1 MSMSLVVFIITE
13 LCLAYIL
20 YRGVRAISGDLR
32 TNRIIEVLSYI
43 GYVLITGVAY
53 KILNMPLVTLSLNL
67 VCMFLICMN
76 YEGSIKN
83 YIFRVSVVYILLM
96 VGETIAMIIMNQQF
110 AKVDSVN
117 DAFGKDSTFLL
128 ARLIQFM
135 VIYAVEKTI
144 CFRNSNE
151 LSLYHIV
158 LFILTGGISGYLQVV
173 MCFVLAEQKVLLLIT
188 DICILI
194 LNFLIVIIYEKLEI
208 EIIKNKDNQI
218 IRLKNE
224 AYEHEIQ
231 LMLES
236 EANIR
241 LLRHDM
247 KNHCLAIDSYLDNG
261 QTDKART
268 YLKKI
273 MEKTEVSERWVESGN
288 TVIDGLINYKLHNI
302 DNHNTKIHVESK
314 IPAGLKVDDYKMA
327 VIIGNLLDNAIT
339 AVKTAD
345 TPEISIAASCKKDNL
360 IISIGNTYDGQLVYR
375 NNSIVTRKKDN
386 EHHGFGIKSIEKEI
400 SSIGGVLDISH
411 DNNWFMAK
419 VVIPL

>member
-1 MSMSLVVFIITE
+1 M
-13 LCLAYIL
+13 A
-20 YRGVRAISGDLR
+20 
-32 TNRIIEVLSYI
+32 
-43 GYVLITGVAY
+43 
-53 KILNMPLVTLSLNL
+53 
-67 VCMFLICMN
+67 
-76 YEGSIKN
+76 
-83 YIFRVSVVYILLM
+83 VVYILLM

-117 DAFGKDSTFLL
+117 DGFVEDSALLL
-128 ARLIQFM
+128 ARLIQF
-135 VIYAVEKTI
+135 IIAYIIEKTI
-144 CFRNSNE
+144 SFRNSNE

-158 LFILTGGISGYLQVV
+158 LFVLTGGISGYLQVV

-194 LNFLIVIIYEKLEI
+194 LNFLIVIIYEKPET

-247 KNHCLAIDSYLDNG
+247 KNHCLAIDSY
-261 QTDKART
+261 
-268 YLKKI
+268 
-273 MEKTEVSERWVESGN
+273 M
-288 TVIDGLINYKLHNI
+288 
-302 DNHNTKIHVESK
+302 
-314 IPAGLKVDDYKMA
+314 
-327 VIIGNLLDNAIT
+327 
-339 AVKTAD
+339 
-345 TPEISIAASCKKDNL
+345 
-360 IISIGNTYDGQLVYR
+360 
-375 NNSIVTRKKDN
+375 DN

-411 DNNWFMAK
+411 DNKWFMAK